1 MINFVLCFD
10 KNYNDVAH
18 LFLHTLLNK
27 VNEKINVYIIHNNPD
42 SFFEIKKK
50 LSDNKYLNEIF
61 IYDVQLN
68 NYLFIRRL

>member
-42 SFFEIKKK
+42 SFFEIKK
-50 LSDNKYLNEIF
+50 
-61 IYDVQLN
+61 
-68 NYLFIRRL
+68 NYLTTNT

>member
-27 VNEKINVYIIHNNPD
+27 VNEKINVYIIHNNPVHLLRL
-42 SFFEIKKK
+42 KK
-50 LSDNKYLNEIF
+50 N
-61 IYDVQLN
+61 
-68 NYLFIRRL
+68 